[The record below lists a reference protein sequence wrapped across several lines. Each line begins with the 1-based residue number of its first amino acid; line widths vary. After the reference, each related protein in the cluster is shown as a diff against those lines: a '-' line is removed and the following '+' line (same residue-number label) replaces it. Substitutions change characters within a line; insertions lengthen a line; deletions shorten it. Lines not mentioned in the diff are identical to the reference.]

1 MLTYLLTYY
10 LFIYLSGFTMNTLK
24 NNITEDMK
32 NAMRAKDT
40 VRLGTI
46 RMLLAAIKQKEVDE
60 RLEPSDAV
68 VTAIIEKS
76 IKQRKDSIAQFASAG
91 RQDLVDQEQ
100 AELAILQTYMPAQ
113 MTIDEITLA
122 VAQVKLEIG
131 ANTVQ
136 DIGKLMGAL
145 KSKLAG
151 KADMTQVSAAAKLAL
166 A

>member
-1 MLTYLLTYY
+1 M
-10 LFIYLSGFTMNTLK
+10 STLK

-40 VRLGTI
+40 LRLGTI

-60 RLEPSDAV
+60 RLEPTDAV
-68 VTAIIEKS
+68 VIAIIEKS

-91 RQDLVDQEQ
+91 RQDLVDQEH
-100 AELAILQTYMPAQ
+100 AELTVLQAYMPTQ
-113 MTIDEITLA
+113 MSIEEITLV

-131 ANTVQ
+131 ANTIQ

-145 KSKLAG
+145 KLKLAG
-151 KADMTQVSAAAKLAL
+151 KADMTQVSAAVKLAL
-166 A
+166 V